1 MGIPYIQ
8 RWDGEW
14 VDVTAERCL
23 ACCDC
28 GLVHN
33 EEYRIIE
40 AENGNEHIL
49 RRVIR
54 NRRATANRR
63 MSMKARK
70 EGVFSKGKK

>member
-1 MGIPYIQ
+1 MPDYYIQ

-14 VDVTAERCL
+14 VDVTAERNL

-28 GLVHN
+28 GLVHK
-33 EEYRIIE
+33 EEYRIIK
-40 AENGNEHIL
+40 AENGSEHIL

-70 EGVFSKGKK
+70 KGIFAKKNK

>member
-1 MGIPYIQ
+1 MMYIQ

-28 GLVHN
+28 GLVHD

-40 AENGNEHIL
+40 AENGNEHII
-49 RRVIR
+49 RRVVR
-54 NRRATANRR
+54 NRRLTANRR

-70 EGVFSKGKK
+70 VGIFAKGKR